1 MKSVVIAISLLAS
14 VLTASAQAESQ
25 DEWVIKAEDFVN
37 STYYG
42 VTVANGMIGMV
53 SSKDPFKI
61 GEVVL
66 AGVYDYYKRGR
77 IK

>member
-1 MKSVVIAISLLAS
+1 MKSVVLAISLLAS
-14 VLTASAQAESQ
+14 VLHASAQTTSQ
-25 DEWVIKAEDFVN
+25 DEWVIKAENFVD

-61 GEVVL
+61 SEVVL
-66 AGVYDYYKRGR
+66 AGVYEYLPA
-77 IK
+77 